1 MAIRASRKEDQP
13 SIRQESRWKYS
24 TIVTSQ

>member
-24 TIVTSQ
+24 TIVT